1 MDPSLRFLLWAAL
14 RDGCWLVARWGV
26 LWAALR
32 DGAALAGRGARGF
45 LLGAALDGC
54 WLVAAPGRAC
64 SCARVPVAAERGAA
78 FLVPRP
84 IVVGSALQLVGRSV
98 GGDRSGR
105 ARGQPSAR
113 PEDSCGP
120 LGAPKPSEIL
130 ALHTR
135 GRGAARGDIKTP
147 CDRRSK
153 RRAAGAARTGPV
165 APFHHRGLPSQ
176 TRRAAAA
183 HNATAEKQGRS
194 HRTVTSPRAA
204 LRAAAAA

>member
-1 MDPSLRFLLWAAL
+1 MAAGWS
-14 RDGCWLVARWGV
+14 RRWG
-26 LWAALR
+26 LLAGGSPARRL
-32 DGAALAGRGARGF
+32 LAGRSACV
-45 LLGAALDGC
+45 LLRD
-54 WLVAAPGRAC
+54 
-64 SCARVPVAAERGAA
+64 VPVAAERGAA

-130 ALHTR
+130 ALHTSR

-153 RRAAGAARTGPV
+153 RPAAGAAANRAGRT
-165 APFHHRGLPSQ
+165 FHHRGLPSR

-183 HNATAEKQGRS
+183 HNAIAKQGRS
-194 HRTVTSPRAA
+194 HRFITAGCLRGRFAPPAA
-204 LRAAAAA
+204 